1 MINIDYPAFKFKL
14 KQENN
19 KEYIFDEIRQLW
31 VIITPEEWVR
41 QNFISYLT
49 QTLHY
54 PKSLIAVEKQ
64 IKINHTIKRFDIV
77 VYRNMQPWILIEC
90 KQPEVNLNDLVL
102 QQVLAYKSF
111 IDAAYIVIT
120 NGNNTFCWKM
130 EQNNFSEE
138 SCLPAW

>member
-1 MINIDYPAFKFKL
+1 MINIDYSAFKFKL

-19 KEYIFDEIRQLW
+19 KEYIFDEIRQQWIVL
-31 VIITPEEWVR
+31 TPEEWVR

-49 QTLHY
+49 QTLLY
-54 PKSLIAVEKQ
+54 PKSLIAIEKQ
-64 IKINHTIKRFDIV
+64 IRFNNLTKRFDIV
-77 VYRNMQPWILIEC
+77 VYKNTQPWIIIEC

-120 NGNNTFCWKM
+120 NGNNTFCWSVVN
-130 EQNNFSEE
+130 ENILQLND
-138 SCLPAW
+138 LPKW

>member
-1 MINIDYPAFKFKL
+1 MINIDYSAFKFKL

-19 KEYIFDEIRQLW
+19 KEYIFDEIRQQWIVL
-31 VIITPEEWVR
+31 TPEEWVR
-41 QNFISYLT
+41 QNFIKYLT
-49 QTLHY
+49 QILSY
-54 PKSLIAVEKQ
+54 PKSLIAIEKQ
-64 IKINHTIKRFDIV
+64 IRFNHLTKRFDIV
-77 VYRNMQPWILIEC
+77 VYKNMQPWILIEC